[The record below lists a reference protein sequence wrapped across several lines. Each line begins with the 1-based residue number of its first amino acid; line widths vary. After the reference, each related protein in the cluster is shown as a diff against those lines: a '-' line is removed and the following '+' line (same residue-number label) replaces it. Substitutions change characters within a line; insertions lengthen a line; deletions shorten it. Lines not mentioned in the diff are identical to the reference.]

1 MPPTKIPFNRPYATG
16 DEFAYIQE
24 AIDNLHLSG
33 NIGILAY
40 ITVPACVLSLW
51 GAYYLTQLMARP
63 LMNVNDPHLEEMLEP
78 EHAH

>member
-1 MPPTKIPFNRPYATG
+1 MISISLNVHVVTKFRITN
-16 DEFAYIQE
+16 
-24 AIDNLHLSG
+24 

-40 ITVPACVLSLW
+40 ITVPIAVLSVW
-51 GAYYLTQLMARP
+51 GAYYLTQLMQRP